1 MRWLMRESGG
11 LDNQTLSAAGDEAN
25 LDVQFAYGISFPT
38 PGTFWS
44 TGGRPPF
51 KADTGTPTDTN
62 EPYTEVCPA
71 RVPPPCPHPLTR
83 SRF

>member
-1 MRWLMRESGG
+1 MQESGG
-11 LDNQTLSAAGDEAN
+11 LDNQTLSAAGAEAN

-51 KADTGTPTDTN
+51 NPDSIVTTNTN
-62 EPYTEVCPA
+62 EPYTEVRPG
-71 RVPPPCPHPLTR
+71 RIPPPCPAPLTS